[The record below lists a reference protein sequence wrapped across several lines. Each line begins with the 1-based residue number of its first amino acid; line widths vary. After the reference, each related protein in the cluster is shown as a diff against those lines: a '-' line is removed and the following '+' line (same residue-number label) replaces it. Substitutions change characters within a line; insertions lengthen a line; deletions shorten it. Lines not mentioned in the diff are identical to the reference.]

1 MTKLRRKSSS
11 LRILPCQ
18 APLSHYMMHFQM
30 VDKAVVVQGNG
41 QTKACCGGVVV
52 AQCNKRHQTT
62 AWNDLKGVG
71 YYKHH

>member
-1 MTKLRRKSSS
+1 
-11 LRILPCQ
+11 
-18 APLSHYMMHFQM
+18 MMHFQM

-52 AQCNKRHQTT
+52 AQCYKRHQTT